1 MVACDRLVYELGK
14 PIMKNILLTI
24 PVAFLFFVVLFSVL
38 YIFLIRSSPQG
49 EDHPE
54 KYLPYSGG
62 QGLPPVELRL
72 SYQAFFRIGL
82 LFGIM
87 HVSALVISTLPLKS
101 STIGI
106 GIIYLAGISIS
117 AFVLAKTDFT

>member
-1 MVACDRLVYELGK
+1 MVAPDRLDYELGES
-14 PIMKNILLTI
+14 IMKNLLLTI
-24 PVAFLFFVVLFSVL
+24 PVAFLFFVAFFSLL
-38 YIFLIRSSPQG
+38 YVFLIRYSAKG

-62 QGLPPVELRL
+62 QGLPPGEVRL

-87 HVSALVISTLPLKS
+87 HVSALMISTLPLKS

-106 GIIYLAGISIS
+106 GIIYLVGISIS
-117 AFVLAKTDFT
+117 AFVLAKTDYT